1 MGKILAM
8 AAGAALTLA
17 AGTAMADEA
26 KGEIT
31 QIDNVA
37 NRIHLMDAGKE
48 FIFSMSP
55 TNTAGV
61 KIGDLMVGDSV
72 MVFYSSSGRS
82 DISFNALHVAK
93 EE

>member
-1 MGKILAM
+1 MRKILALATGAVM
-8 AAGAALTLA
+8 TLAAGAAV
-17 AGTAMADEA
+17 ADEA

-48 FIFSMSP
+48 FIFAMSP

-61 KIGDLMVGDSV
+61 KISDLMVGDKV
-72 MVFYSSSGRS
+72 MVFYSSASRS
-82 DISFNALHVAK
+82 DVSFNALHVAK
-93 EE
+93 DE